1 MSLDMYLSTNSK
13 KVCKA
18 ALEAIGGE
26 MWRLPYG
33 DAIYWRKANA
43 IHGWFVD
50 NLMGGNDNCSTCD
63 VSVPDLIKLRDTC
76 KEVIAGSKL
85 VDGDVL
91 EFQRVN
97 PGTGRL
103 ETVKERVMVIEDPST
118 AERLLPT
125 RSGFFFGSTGYDD
138 YYFDQLVITV
148 KGIDAILDNVEQY
161 TQHSVGDLTWSS
173 WREKGEVD
181 EWNVTFHYH
190 ASW

>member
-18 ALEAIGGE
+18 ALEATGNQ

-50 NLMGGNDNCSTCD
+50 ALMGGNDDCSTCE
-63 VSVPDLIKLRDTC
+63 VGVPDLIKLRDTC
-76 KEVIAGSKL
+76 KKVIAESKL
-85 VDGDVL
+85 VDGEVCAY
-91 EFQRVN
+91 QRVN
-97 PGTGRL
+97 PGTGVL
-103 ETVKERVMVIEDPST
+103 ETVKERGMVIDDPST

-148 KGIDAILDNVEQY
+148 KGIDAILDNIEQY

-181 EWNVTFHYH
+181 EWNVTFTYH